1 MSRLDELP
9 ADRKAVLQLLLKQGK
24 SYEELSVM
32 LRIPPSAV
40 AERARDALD
49 LMGPEDAAGLS
60 VDRQDEVSDYL
71 LGQQSA
77 SERAATRSFL
87 EGSAAGRAW
96 ARVVG
101 GELRPLAGDAL
112 PEIPSERAEV
122 DEAFDALEARKVA
135 RVEREKSSRLGGVL
149 VLAGLGVAVAVA
161 LIFALRGGDDDKGS
175 TANTGT
181 TSPQTTSTNGVT
193 DLPEGFETQVNLT
206 GRSGNT
212 LAVVYVLKT
221 GNKRTLAIAGQGF
234 PRTTQTRNYA
244 VWLYNSPTDAQRLG
258 FAPPIAANG
267 NLAAGV
273 DATRI
278 TQKAERDRVTR
289 LLNNLYRYKELVIT
303 SESNPRPTRPGTI
316 VVQGEIKAP
325 AGGA

>member
-1 MSRLDELP
+1 MSRLEDLP

-24 SYEELSVM
+24 SYEDLSSL
-32 LRIPPSAV
+32 LRIEPDAV

-49 LMGPEDAAGLS
+49 QMGPEDSAGLS
-60 VDRQDEVSDYL
+60 MERQDEIADYL

-96 ARVVG
+96 ARVVA

-135 RVEREKSSRLGGVL
+135 RVEREKSSRVGGML
-149 VLAGLGVAVAVA
+149 ILAGLGVAVAVA
-161 LIFALRGGDDDKGS
+161 LILALRGGDDDKGS
-175 TANTGT
+175 PAATNTAT
-181 TSPQTTSTNGVT
+181 QTTAT
-193 DLPEGFETQVNLT
+193 DGLSNLPEGFESQINLT
-206 GRSGNT
+206 GRGGNT

-244 VWLYNSPTDAQRLG
+244 VWLYNSANDAQRLG
-258 FAPPIAANG
+258 FAPPIAADG
-267 NLAAGV
+267 RLAAGV

-278 TQKAERDRVTR
+278 EQKAERDRVTR
-289 LLNNLYRYKELVIT
+289 LMNNFYSYKELIVT
-303 SESNPRPTRPGTI
+303 SESSPRPTRPGTI
-316 VVQGEIKAP
+316 VVQGAIKRP
-325 AGGA
+325 AA